1 MTHEVKYG
9 FSQPCKA
16 FAFKITDSIFTKSI
30 ILNRVILYDSLIWIA
45 CSMIHMIWLIFNSP
59 KLGRVIFLCIHW
71 YQCRTHLFELN
82 TLLDIRNDI
91 RHPDFCTALH
101 LVVEIVLVCF
111 TGSMSKW
118 GKNRVMFLP
127 SWLHVCVLSAHSSIS
142 VHISLESFILSNS

>member
-101 LVVEIVLVCF
+101 LVVEIVLGCCTGLMSHIFTFVIAGVCF
-111 TGSMSKW
+111 IGTLVNVCTYIIWIFYFVK
-118 GKNRVMFLP
+118 FL
-127 SWLHVCVLSAHSSIS
+127 VY
-142 VHISLESFILSNS
+142 ES